1 MAKKW
6 SLTSPALSALG
17 PGCMPVSLTFLP
29 FTTWNVLFIA
39 LSQVQW
45 HSLSKSHRIPAIS
58 SAAAFVSCNCSRRRC
73 FKETKEKRQKNYCE
87 IEMWK
92 KWHFQRIKAL
102 ISETTESYFV
112 YLFCAD
118 MVWIIVMSG
127 EFIQIQRKRFS
138 RAIVLLLHILLLFH
152 FSGTALPELPKL
164 MTASVNFWAFRQTIC
179 TVIIKITRRYWVSL
193 SFMETFQRVELFLFH
208 TIKYGFSFITMKS
221 SEIKIRLWKLSVALN
236 VSRI

>member
-92 KWHFQRIKAL
+92 KWNFQRIKAL

-164 MTASVNFWAFRQTIC
+164 MTASVNLGLSTNNLHGNYKNHQT
-179 TVIIKITRRYWVSL
+179 VL
-193 SFMETFQRVELFLFH
+193 SFPF
-208 TIKYGFSFITMKS
+208 IYGNVSAGRIVSFSYH
-221 SEIKIRLWKLSVALN
+221 KIRVFIYHNEKFRN
-236 VSRI
+236 